1 MQAVKGGT
9 LGAEMTLQR
18 TQVVS
23 PSKASHSKAI
33 QSDQKRSLLICRRP
47 SYLRRVVQ
55 VRSVCL
61 VRNRLACRFS
71 GNRTENEGKGPQAR
85 KFICSAV
92 RAASDL
98 QHKEAH
104 PPRTSRKGL
113 ASAQELEYK
122 QTRRPGSQAVFVVP
136 SSAFYC
142 A

>member
-9 LGAEMTLQR
+9 LGAKMTLQR
-18 TQVVS
+18 TQVVF

-33 QSDQKRSLLICRRP
+33 QSDQKRSLLICRP
-47 SYLRRVVQ
+47 SYLRRVFQ

-71 GNRTENEGKGPQAR
+71 VNRTQDEGTAQ
-85 KFICSAV
+85 KFMCSAV

-104 PPRTSRKGL
+104 APRTSRKGL
-113 ASAQELEYK
+113 ASARELEYK
-122 QTRRPGSQAVFVVP
+122 QTRRPGSQAVFVVT
-136 SSAFYC
+136 SSAFYR